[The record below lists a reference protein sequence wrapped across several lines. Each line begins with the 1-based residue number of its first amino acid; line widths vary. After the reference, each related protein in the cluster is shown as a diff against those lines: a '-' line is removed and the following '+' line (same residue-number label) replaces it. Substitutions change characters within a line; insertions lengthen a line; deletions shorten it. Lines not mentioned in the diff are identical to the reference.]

1 MPAFLDVF
9 FQKKTAADIVR
20 ARQSLSKSF
29 SWFIAALG
37 VFLAAR
43 TIGTLLEQAI
53 FILLGWQGLFGAFI
67 STTAFFVAFVL
78 LAIPAIIALVALL
91 FIYFIAAKIFGGRAM
106 GFFQFFSDFLAL
118 FSSLVVVMGL
128 VSLLPFIHYL
138 INFFVLL
145 YGIYLFIR
153 LIEEYFFVSFFRAF
167 FVWFAPT
174 LLIFGAIA
182 VIAIILA
189 GIFFVFS

>member
-20 ARQSLSKSF
+20 ARPTLSKSF

-43 TIGTLLEQAI
+43 TIGTFFEQVI
-53 FILLGWQGLFGAFI
+53 FVLLGWQGMFGAFF
-67 STTAFFVAFVL
+67 STATFFAAFVI
-78 LAIPAIIALVALL
+78 LAIPAIIVLSVLL
-91 FIYFIAAKIFGGRAM
+91 FFYFIAAKIFGGRAM
-106 GFFQFFSDFLAL
+106 DFFQFLSDSFVL

-138 INFFVLL
+138 VNFFVLV

-153 LIEEYFFVSFFRAF
+153 LVEEYFFVSFFRAF
-167 FVWFAPT
+167 FVWFAPS
-174 LLIFGAIA
+174 LLVFCALA
-182 VIAIILA
+182 VIAIIFA
-189 GIFFVFS
+189 GIFFVFF